1 MKEVPLHLS
10 RKEIHSY
17 SWSAPSG
24 GHFYKDWA
32 RMGITGGWVGACP
45 FQWCEKLTA
54 TTGREHC
61 AYS

>member
-24 GHFYKDWA
+24 GHFYKDRA
-32 RMGITGGWVGACP
+32 RMGITGGLGGGLPLSMV
-45 FQWCEKLTA
+45 
-54 TTGREHC
+54 
-61 AYS
+61 